1 MPIKPAIS
9 RWRRLIDTSK
19 VMSIAV
25 GSNGSAWSAPVYY
38 LFTDKRFYFFSNPK
52 ARHIQMAKK
61 SIIGGSI
68 FYDDADVKNIAGI
81 QMSGMIHK
89 APLNAGS
96 ISVAKK
102 YCSQFKINAETKDIL
117 DFFASKFHARLYY
130 FEPDIVYFMDN
141 LKGFGSREEVKL

>member
-1 MPIKPAIS
+1 
-9 RWRRLIDTSK
+9 
-19 VMSIAV
+19 
-25 GSNGSAWSAPVYY
+25 
-38 LFTDKRFYFFSNPK
+38 
-52 ARHIQMAKK
+52 MAKK

-102 YCSQFKINAETKDIL
+102 YCSQFKINANTMDIL

-141 LKGFGSREEVKL
+141 RKGFGSREEVKL